1 MKPFFT
7 IRLFIVFLLLLL
19 VSLPEVK
26 AGVPACHVLIC
37 CRETNKGMKFLVNG
51 KWLEAHDYKDI
62 NQVSDVM
69 QKIKDGGIRV
79 VIIDMTN
86 EVQWTQYWSDYKL
99 MVNNIQQVCIK
110 KKMQFI
116 VFIGAAGGFSMWNEK
131 AERVWKLWAPQAAYR
146 KYGFGDNR
154 PLLIVFQ
161 PSDMYWERYNKA
173 PVSEKTYLSKFH
185 IGTTQV
191 NDPILPG
198 KSDGWGYRNFS
209 QSVDGH
215 VRFVCPNGGVAPETW
230 HRIDK
235 DAWKN
240 RIEWA
245 KKADH
250 YSVYGSYDDIC
261 DGIHWGIADTKET
274 DVIRNKYP
282 NDDPYFYYNTLK
294 GILTGKK

>member
-7 IRLFIVFLLLLL
+7 IRILVVFLLLLSA
-19 VSLPEVK
+19 SLPIVK

-37 CRETNKGMKFLVNG
+37 CRDNNKGMKFLVNG

-69 QKIKDGGIRV
+69 QKIKDAGIKI

-86 EVQWTQYWSDYKL
+86 EVQWTQYWNDYKL
-99 MVNNIQQVCIK
+99 MVDNIHQVCAK
-110 KKMQFI
+110 KNMQFI
-116 VFIGAAGGFSMWNEK
+116 VFIGAAGGFGMWNEK
-131 AERVWKLWAPQAAYR
+131 AARIWKLWAPQNAYR

-154 PLLIVFQ
+154 PVLIVFQ

-173 PVSEKTYLSKFH
+173 PDSEKTYLSKFH
-185 IGTTQV
+185 LGTTQV
-191 NDPILPG
+191 NDAILPG
-198 KSDGWGYRNFS
+198 KSDGWGYRNYS
-209 QSVDGH
+209 QSVDGR
-215 VRFVCPNGGVAPETW
+215 VRFACPNGGVGPDTW
-230 HRIDK
+230 HRIDN
-235 DAWKN
+235 DEWKN

-245 KKADH
+245 KQADH
-250 YSVYGSYDDIC
+250 YSVYGSYDDVC

-282 NDDPYFYYNTLK
+282 NNDSSFYYSTLK
-294 GILTGKK
+294 EILTGKK